1 VVWFSMAGAILLTL
15 AYFGSRLIQQ
25 IMVH

>member
-25 IMVH
+25 LTVH